1 MADGKIFNVRRSPNE
16 EIKQTKTSVFINVL
30 IKICFLPISVNK
42 LTETITFK
50 FLSVRTLVYIVM
62 YIGPNILIN
71 ILWFWS
77 PNAINQFNTNQN
89 FIEVASGWFTMISGL
104 CLLLPLGTFINT
116 NKSKLHLDKV
126 DNL

>member
-104 CLLLPLGTFINT
+104 CLILPLGTFINT

>member
-16 EIKQTKTSVFINVL
+16 EKQTKTSVFINVL
-30 IKICFLPISVNK
+30 IKICFLPISLDK

-50 FLSVRTLVYIVM
+50 FLSVKTLVYIMM

-104 CLLLPLGTFINT
+104 CLILPLGTFIN
-116 NKSKLHLDKV
+116 K
-126 DNL
+126 